1 MSGVPDKRRI
11 LGSTSSCL
19 DWDEW
24 GQAKRRSPMRDT
36 LKLQQDIRRLLSE
49 GKRKRGK
56 TLELCYRR
64 AEQQKMA
71 VLVGRRHGN
80 AVRRNRIK
88 RRLREVWRR
97 ERPYLS
103 GTWEVLI
110 LPQRTARNLS
120 VSEWDEELS
129 NLLRSA
135 GLMERKSA
143 LCSR

>member
-24 GQAKRRSPMRDT
+24 GQAKRRNPMRDT
-36 LKLQQDIRRLLSE
+36 LKSQHDIRRLLSE

-88 RRLREVWRR
+88 RRLREVWRK
-97 ERPYLS
+97 ERAYLC
-103 GTWEVLI
+103 GTWEVAI
-110 LPQRTARNLS
+110 LPKTSARDVS
-120 VSEWDEELS
+120 VSEWDKELS
-129 NLLRSA
+129 NILKSA
-135 GLMERKSA
+135 GLIESKQSP
-143 LCSR
+143 SPY